1 MVQARGRMTARSE
14 FQQGLKDIGPMVIA
28 YAPIAALWGTIAV
41 SKGLSPIET
50 LLMSLGVY
58 SGTAQFVAMDLWH
71 MGLPLFYLVFTLG
84 TVGLRHVL
92 MSASV
97 SRHMQGFSKSKSSL
111 LLFWL
116 TDEAWAIIERRA
128 LKTPITPAYFFGA
141 SFPLWPNW
149 ALFSLIGAFVGK
161 SLGDG
166 KSIGLDFAFAAMFIA
181 VLAGFWKGPR
191 TGAILATSAIAA
203 VAAKIY
209 IEGPWY
215 ILIGGLVGMLVAV
228 LTYREDA

>member
-1 MVQARGRMTARSE
+1 MVQAGSTLTARSE
-14 FQQGLKDIGPMVIA
+14 FQQGFRDISPMVIA
-28 YAPIAALWGTIAV
+28 YAPISALWGATAV
-41 SKGLSPIET
+41 QKGLSPFEAF
-50 LLMSLGVY
+50 LMSLGVY

-84 TVGLRHVL
+84 ILGLRHVL

-97 SRHMQGFSKSKSSL
+97 SRHMQCFSKARSSL

-128 LKTPITPAYFFGA
+128 LTNPLTPAYFFGA

-149 ALFSLIGAFVGK
+149 VLFSLIGALVGK
-161 SLGDG
+161 AFGDG
-166 KSIGLDFAFAAMFIA
+166 HAIGLDFAFAAMFIA

-191 TGAILATSAIAA
+191 TGAILAASALAA
-203 VAAKIY
+203 CVAKIY
-209 IEGPWY
+209 LGGGWY
-215 ILIGGLVGMLVAV
+215 ILIGGIVGMLVAV
-228 LTYREDA
+228 ATYREPT